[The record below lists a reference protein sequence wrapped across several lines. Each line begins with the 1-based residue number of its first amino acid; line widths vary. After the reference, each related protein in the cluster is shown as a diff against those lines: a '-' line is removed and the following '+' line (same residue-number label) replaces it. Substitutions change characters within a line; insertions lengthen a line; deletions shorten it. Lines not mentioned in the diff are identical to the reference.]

1 MTHKPEN
8 RKVVLLFSFTP
19 VTFSILRHFGI
30 TEKQAASWNPV
41 AISKKGLSTLLI
53 RSDVLN
59 NDEISIVDIYINYI
73 EKVEPLNIYFE
84 TSFKDAFEKIGM
96 KGDLDASNFVI
107 VFNLMPFLLS
117 TTIIDKILQGLF
129 HSIADIS
136 LLKDVPFVFLTRNID
151 WFTKSEIFKGCLAK
165 KKIRN
170 SFFLIDIRGYSI
182 SFQKGKSL
190 QVEIPRNIF
199 LEVLNIT
206 DKGIRMALIYQTNI
220 SLGHF
225 ELKNSHIRT
234 HYDLSDFVVRDDVS
248 EYLCDKVSRIIQG
261 YQRVIII
268 GAGLEQKALTHLM
281 YQFKI
286 MNSDRVREVIVDF
299 FEEKSVVRKR
309 IKELIEETDC
319 VVILSD
325 IINTGSTL
333 SSMIQDINQILQGK
347 VPIKLF
353 TIVRM
358 INSPEIINE
367 NYQLDAAITIR
378 REYYPA
384 DEKKCPLCQLDQPL
398 KVVEKIQDF
407 HYTDTAQLTPFDFW
421 EIVED
426 CKALERSSIDT
437 QGREFLYRINT
448 VRIISRYGNWLKNVI
463 RSKYDLFWP
472 HYKPNAI
479 LTVKEPAG
487 AAFSELVSTSL
498 DIDDIVAVERSELRK
513 ASPSSGLTKEQNPF
527 SAGHTRVLI
536 VDDGINYGSTLEQL
550 IYYCRAGGIIPLGAL
565 VFDSRLKRTQ
575 TEKLQLL
582 MGGNRIVA
590 LYTWPSTPVS
600 RTTEI

>member
-1 MTHKPEN
+1 MTYKPEN
-8 RKVVLLFSFTP
+8 IKVALLFSFDP

-30 TEKQAASWNPV
+30 AEKQTASWNPGK
-41 AISKKGLSTLLI
+41 ISKKGISKLLT
-53 RSDVLN
+53 RADVLK
-59 NDEISIVDIYINYI
+59 NDEIPIVDIYINYV

-84 TSFKDAFEKIGM
+84 TSFKDAFEKMGI
-96 KGDLDASNFVI
+96 KGELDPSNFVI

-151 WFTKSEIFKGCLAK
+151 WFTKSEIFKGSLAK

-170 SFFLIDIRGYSI
+170 SFFLVDIRGYSA

-190 QVEIPRNIF
+190 QIEIPRSIF

-206 DKGIRMALIYQTNI
+206 DKGVRMALIYQTNI

-234 HYDLSDFVVRDDVS
+234 HYDLSDFVLRDDVS
-248 EYLCDKVSRIIQG
+248 EYLCDKVSHVIQD

-268 GAGLEQKALTHLM
+268 GVGLEQKALMHLM

-286 MNSDRVREVIVDF
+286 MNSDRVREVVDF
-299 FEEKSVVRKR
+299 FEDRSVLRKR

-319 VVILSD
+319 IIILSD
-325 IINTGSTL
+325 IVNTGATL
-333 SSMIQDINQILQGK
+333 STIIQDINQILQGK

-367 NYQLDAAITIR
+367 NYQLDAAITIK

-398 KVVEKIQDF
+398 KTVEKIHDF
-407 HYTDTAQLTPFDFW
+407 HYTDAAQLTPFDFW

-426 CKALERSSIDT
+426 CKALERSRVDP

-448 VRIISRYGNWLKNVI
+448 IRIISRYGNWLKNVI
-463 RSKYDLFWP
+463 RSKCDLFWP
-472 HYKPNAI
+472 HYKPNVI
-479 LTVKEPAG
+479 LTVKEAAG

-498 DIDDIVAVERSELRK
+498 DIDDVVAVERSEVRK

-527 SAGHTRVLI
+527 SAGRTRVLI
-536 VDDGINYGSTLEQL
+536 VDDGINYGLTLEQL

-565 VFDSRLKRTQ
+565 VFDSRLKSTQ

-600 RTTEI
+600 GTIEI